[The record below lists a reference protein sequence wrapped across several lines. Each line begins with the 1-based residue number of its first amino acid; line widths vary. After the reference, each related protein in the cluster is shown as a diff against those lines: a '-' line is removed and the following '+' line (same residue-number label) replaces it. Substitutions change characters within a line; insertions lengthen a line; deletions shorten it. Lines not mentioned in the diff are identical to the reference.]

1 MRSWLVNIIALMAV
15 FTVTAAAQTSR
26 PTALST
32 VDSVDLDR
40 YQGKWY
46 EIARYPNRF
55 QTKCS
60 ENTTATYS
68 LKSNGRVK
76 VVNQCVTSA
85 GKTIVAT
92 GEAKVVNRSGNAKLK
107 VRFAPAFLSFL
118 PMVWGDYWVIDLDPE
133 YRYAV
138 IGEPK
143 RDYFWILSRTPTI
156 ADSTYEGILKRAESK
171 GFDRSKIIKTRQAT
185 R

>member
-1 MRSWLVNIIALMAV
+1 MRNWLVSVVGLTAV
-15 FTVTAAAQTSR
+15 FTVTAAAQTPR
-26 PTALST
+26 LSPLNT
-32 VDSVDLDR
+32 VRSVNLDR

-55 QTKCS
+55 QKKCA
-60 ENTTATYS
+60 ENTTATYH
-68 LKSNGRVK
+68 LKPNGKVQ
-76 VVNQCVTSA
+76 VVNECRTGA
-85 GKTIVAT
+85 GKTILVT
-92 GEAKVVNRSGNAKLK
+92 GEAKVVKGSSNAKLK
-107 VRFAPAFLSFL
+107 VRFAPAILSFL

-138 IGEPK
+138 IGEPN
-143 RDYFWILSRTPTI
+143 REYFWILSRTSNI
-156 ADSTYEGILKRAESK
+156 DDSTYEDILKRAESK